1 MFIPPRPRRTTVR
14 RNNPMTPERAGST
27 AAFPSLY
34 SLQLAAAML

>member
-1 MFIPPRPRRTTVR
+1 
-14 RNNPMTPERAGST
+14 MTPERAGST